1 VTTKRRPR
9 DPQYRVTLLVTPEEL
24 NLLMAAAKLDR
35 REVGEWCL
43 RVVLETAKRRAGDRQ
58 EGKNP

>member
-1 VTTKRRPR
+1 VTTKRKPR
-9 DPQYRVTLLVTPEEL
+9 DPQYRVTLLVTSEEL
-24 NLLMAAAKLDR
+24 DLLMAAARMDR
-35 REVGEWCL
+35 RDVGEWCL